1 VSRNARIS
9 MPRGRRSALNSG
21 LAVGAAAIAAS
32 ISMGTAPAA
41 RADVIGSDA
50 VSDLIGAIDPQAVS
64 AAAVPETQAV
74 SYLIEAFD
82 PNSFSAAGAP
92 TDALGLLGYSLDT
105 YLLVPSGIDTALEP
119 YVVDLVGTITGG
131 SGPPDEPAAV
141 SDLVA
146 ALDPEAFTGGLS
158 ATPTDEFGVLAFDLD
173 TFLLEPSGI
182 DGLIYPSIEEF
193 INSLPTAAASVVD
206 ADPVID
212 GLLNSVTIF

>member
-1 VSRNARIS
+1 
-9 MPRGRRSALNSG
+9 MPRGRRIALNSG

-41 RADVIGSDA
+41 HADVIGSDA
-50 VSDLIGAIDPQAVS
+50 VSDLLGAFDSQAVS
-64 AAAVPETQAV
+64 AAAVPETQAI
-74 SYLIEAFD
+74 SYLIEAID

-105 YLLVPSGIDTALEP
+105 YLLVPSGIDTTLEP
-119 YVVDLVGTITGG
+119 YVVDLVGTIMGG
-131 SGPPDEPAAV
+131 SGPPVEPAAI

-182 DGLIYPSIEEF
+182 DGLIYPAIEEF
-193 INSLPTAAASVVD
+193 INTLPTAAAGVLD

-212 GLLNSVTIF
+212 GLLNSVTLF

>member
-1 VSRNARIS
+1 VSRNARIP
-9 MPRGRRSALNSG
+9 MPRGRRMASTSG
-21 LAVGAAAIAAS
+21 LAIGAAAIAAS

-41 RADVIGSDA
+41 HADVIGSDA
-50 VSDLIGAIDPQAVS
+50 ASDLIGAFDPQAVS
-64 AAAVPETQAV
+64 AAAVPEADAI

-82 PNSFSAAGAP
+82 PNSFNATGVP
-92 TDALGLLGYSLDT
+92 TDALGLLGYGLDN
-105 YLLVPSGIDTALEP
+105 YLLLPSGLDAVLEP

-131 SGPPDEPAAV
+131 SGPPTEPAAI

-158 ATPTDEFGVLAFDLD
+158 ATPTDEFGVVAYDLD

-193 INSLPTAAASVVD
+193 INSLPAAAASVD

-212 GLLNSVTIF
+212 GLLNSVTLF

>member
-1 VSRNARIS
+1 MSRIARIP
-9 MPRGRRSALNSG
+9 MPRGRRIALHSG
-21 LAVGAAAIAAS
+21 MALGAAAIAAS

-41 RADVIGSDA
+41 HADVIGSDA
-50 VSDLIGAIDPQAVS
+50 SSDLIGAFDPQAVS

-82 PNSFSAAGAP
+82 PNSFSSTGVP

-105 YLLVPSGIDTALEP
+105 YLLVPSGIDAELEP

-131 SGPPDEPAAV
+131 SGPPVEPAAI
-141 SDLVA
+141 SDLVN
-146 ALDPEAFTGGLS
+146 ALDPEAFTGGLT
-158 ATPTDEFGVLAFDLD
+158 AAPTDEFGVLAYDLD
-173 TFLLEPSGI
+173 NFLLEPTGI

-193 INSLPTAAASVVD
+193 INSLPAAAAASVD

-212 GLLNSVTIF
+212 GLLNSVTLF

>member
-1 VSRNARIS
+1 MSRNARTP
-9 MPRGRRSALNSG
+9 MPRGRRIALNSG
-21 LAVGAAAIAAS
+21 LALGAAAVATS

-41 RADVIGSDA
+41 RADVIGADAASD
-50 VSDLIGAIDPQAVS
+50 VIGAFDPQAVS
-64 AAAVPETQAV
+64 AAAVPEADAV

-82 PNSFSAAGAP
+82 PNSFSTAGVP

-131 SGPPDEPAAV
+131 SGPPVEPAAL

-146 ALDPEAFTGGLS
+146 ALDSEAFTGGI
-158 ATPTDEFGVLAFDLD
+158 AAGPTDEFGVLAYGLD
-173 TFLLEPSGI
+173 TYLLEPTGI
-182 DGLIYPSIEEF
+182 DGLIYPSVEEL
-193 INSLPTAAASVVD
+193 INSLPTAAASVD

-212 GLLNSVTIF
+212 GLLNSVTLF

>member
-1 VSRNARIS
+1 
-9 MPRGRRSALNSG
+9 MPRGRRIALNSG
-21 LAVGAAAIAAS
+21 MALGAAAIAAS

-41 RADVIGSDA
+41 HADVIGSDA
-50 VSDLIGAIDPQAVS
+50 SSDLIGAFDPQAVS

-82 PNSFSAAGAP
+82 PNSFSSTGVP

-105 YLLVPSGIDTALEP
+105 YLLVPSGIDAELEP

-131 SGPPDEPAAV
+131 SGPPVEPAAI
-141 SDLVA
+141 SDLVN
-146 ALDPEAFTGGLS
+146 ALDPEAFTGGLT
-158 ATPTDEFGVLAFDLD
+158 AAPTDEFGVLAYDLD
-173 TFLLEPSGI
+173 NFLLEPTGI

-193 INSLPTAAASVVD
+193 INSLPAAAAASVD

-212 GLLNSVTIF
+212 GLLNSVTLF

>member
-1 VSRNARIS
+1 MSRNARIPT
-9 MPRGRRSALNSG
+9 PRGRRIALNSG
-21 LAVGAAAIAAS
+21 MAVGAAAIAAS

-41 RADVIGSDA
+41 HADVIGSDA
-50 VSDLIGAIDPQAVS
+50 ASDLIGAIDPQAVA

-82 PNSFSAAGAP
+82 PNSFNAAGVP

-131 SGPPDEPAAV
+131 SGPPVEPAAI
-141 SDLVA
+141 SDLVN

-158 ATPTDEFGVLAFDLD
+158 ATPTDEFGILAFDLD
-173 TFLLEPSGI
+173 TFLLGPTGI

-193 INSLPTAAASVVD
+193 INSLPAAAAASVD
-206 ADPVID
+206 ASPVID
-212 GLLNSVTIF
+212 GLLNSVTLF

>member
-1 VSRNARIS
+1 
-9 MPRGRRSALNSG
+9 MAL
-21 LAVGAAAIAAS
+21 GAAAIAAS

-41 RADVIGSDA
+41 HADVIGSDA
-50 VSDLIGAIDPQAVS
+50 SSDLIGAFDPQAVS

-82 PNSFSAAGAP
+82 PNSFSSTGVP

-105 YLLVPSGIDTALEP
+105 YLLVPSGIDAELEP

-131 SGPPDEPAAV
+131 SGPPVEPAAI
-141 SDLVA
+141 SDLVN
-146 ALDPEAFTGGLS
+146 ALDPEAFTGGLT
-158 ATPTDEFGVLAFDLD
+158 AAPTDEFGVLAYDLD
-173 TFLLEPSGI
+173 NFLLEPTGI

-193 INSLPTAAASVVD
+193 INSLPAAAAASVD

-212 GLLNSVTIF
+212 GLLNSVTLF

>member
-1 VSRNARIS
+1 VSRNARIP
-9 MPRGRRSALNSG
+9 MPRGRRIALNSG

-41 RADVIGSDA
+41 HADVIGSDA
-50 VSDLIGAIDPQAVS
+50 VSDLLGAFDSQAVS

-82 PNSFSAAGAP
+82 PNSFSSTGVP
-92 TDALGLLGYSLDT
+92 TDALGLLGYGLDT
-105 YLLVPSGIDTALEP
+105 YLLVPSGIDTVLEP

-131 SGPPDEPAAV
+131 SGPPTEPAAI
-141 SDLVA
+141 SDLVN

-158 ATPTDEFGVLAFDLD
+158 ATPTDEFGILAFDLD
-173 TFLLEPSGI
+173 TFLLEPTGI

-193 INSLPTAAASVVD
+193 INSLPAAAAASVD
-206 ADPVID
+206 ASPVID
-212 GLLNSVTIF
+212 GLLNSVTLF

>member
-1 VSRNARIS
+1 VSRNARIPMS
-9 MPRGRRSALNSG
+9 RGRRIALNSG

-41 RADVIGSDA
+41 HADVLGSDA
-50 VSDLIGAIDPQAVS
+50 VNDLIGAFDLQAVS

-82 PNSFSAAGAP
+82 PNSFSSTGVP
-92 TDALGLLGYSLDT
+92 TDALGLLGYGLDT
-105 YLLVPSGIDTALEP
+105 YLLVPSGIDTVLEP

-131 SGPPDEPAAV
+131 SGPPTEPAAI
-141 SDLVA
+141 SDLVN

-158 ATPTDEFGVLAFDLD
+158 ATPTDEFGILAFDLD
-173 TFLLEPSGI
+173 TFLLEPTGI

-193 INSLPTAAASVVD
+193 INSLPAAAAASVD
-206 ADPVID
+206 ASPVID
-212 GLLNSVTIF
+212 GLLNSVTLF